1 MYLLENL
8 TKLMKEKD
16 INRSELA
23 KEIGLSSSTI
33 NSWYNRSCENISLQT
48 LLKLSKYFNI
58 TMEELVNGKYTS
70 IVFSEKEYSQNELKA
85 IKNFSNFIKN
95 TREEI
100 AKEIYIKTKK

>member
-8 TKLMKEKD
+8 TKLMQEKN

-23 KEIGLSSSTI
+23 KEIGVSSSTI

-58 TMEELVNGKYTS
+58 TMEELVNGKYNS
-70 IVFSEKEYSQNELKA
+70 IVFSEKDYSKNELKA
-85 IKNFSNFIKN
+85 IKNFSDFIKN

-100 AKEIYIKTKK
+100 AEEFHINIKK

>member
-8 TKLMKEKD
+8 TKLMKEKE

-58 TMEELVNGKYTS
+58 SMEELVNGKYTS
-70 IVFSEKEYSQNELKA
+70 IVFSEKEYSKNELKA

-100 AKEIYIKTKK
+100 AKEFYIKTKK